1 MDGRSEKAKH
11 HQHLRRARQAV
22 LYQTLCRPLSKHPQT
37 NNVAFPPSF
46 GGRRVSQR
54 TTPIYA
60 IPIFCGRIACGVP
73 QVPTISGYQQGLRRI
88 APEGVAALEAAPN
101 DDACA
106 HACGEPPRRQAIVN
120 MDGAIPPRVV
130 DRLRPAVISIDLPRN
145 CIVAGLQFGSE

>member
-1 MDGRSEKAKH
+1 MDGRSGKAKH

-60 IPIFCGRIACGVP
+60 IPIFCGRIACVVS
-73 QVPTISGYQQGLRRI
+73 QVPTISSYQQGLRRI
-88 APEGVAALEAAPN
+88 APEGVAALEAAP
-101 DDACA
+101 DDNERA
-106 HACGEPPRRQAIVN
+106 HACGEPPRRQTIVN
-120 MDGAIPPRVV
+120 VDGAIPASRRRSPTACRHLYKPTEKLGRGWAPI
-130 DRLRPAVISIDLPRN
+130 RL
-145 CIVAGLQFGSE
+145 

>member
-1 MDGRSEKAKH
+1 MMEWTDCAEK
-11 HQHLRRARQAV
+11 QSVTV
-22 LYQTLCRPLSKHPQT
+22 LYQTPCRPLSKRTQA

-60 IPIFCGRIACGVP
+60 IPFFCGRIACVVS

-101 DDACA
+101 DDERAQ
-106 HACGEPPRRQAIVN
+106 ACGEPPRRQAIVN
-120 MDGAIPPRVV
+120 VDGAIPASRRRSPTACRHLYRPTEKL
-130 DRLRPAVISIDLPRN
+130 DRGWAPIRL
-145 CIVAGLQFGSE
+145 

>member
-1 MDGRSEKAKH
+1 M
-11 HQHLRRARQAV
+11 
-22 LYQTLCRPLSKHPQT
+22 
-37 NNVAFPPSF
+37 FPPSF

-60 IPIFCGRIACGVP
+60 IPIFCGRIACVVS

-88 APEGVAALEAAPN
+88 APEGAAALEAAPN
-101 DDACA
+101 DDARA

-145 CIVAGLQFGSE
+145 CIVLQFGSE